1 MDKEKNGISENVL
14 WENEVTANRV
24 LTRILFITVIILG
37 ILWGLIEFEIFYVEK
52 TDYRIVE
59 AVNVA
64 LLILAGTVSIRYR
77 YEKRWIKYVLIATLI
92 FVFAANFALFTYY
105 AVLLMAIP
113 TVVSCRYYSKKLTVI
128 VACIT
133 VGLFLIATIYGSVN
147 GMLDLNFLEMPK
159 GTVINFGQET
169 WLSDVLEGVSFDK
182 ELMVKDSV
190 IYGYGTRLIWFL
202 LVGIAC
208 AHISSQGRKL
218 ILRQQELSDH
228 KARVSAELDIATGIQ
243 ASMLPNRFP
252 AFPDR
257 KELDIYATMEPAR
270 EVGGDFYDFYL
281 LDPDHLA
288 LVVAD
293 VSGKGVPAAFFMMQ
307 AKTMIKISIQ
317 NDPDPA
323 ATLYAVNAMLCD
335 NNDEDMFVT
344 AWLGILELSTGMLT
358 YSDAGHEKLIIRRKG
373 GWEMLP
379 KKGKSAPLAMFDE
392 EDMEDMPELAFRNDT
407 VYLNPQDIILQYT
420 DGVTEAQTVDEEMF
434 GEEGLLKAV
443 SGLDTDDPREILS
456 SVRASVSDFVKDAP
470 QFDDITMLAVVYKGY
485 IL

>member
-1 MDKEKNGISENVL
+1 M
-14 WENEVTANRV
+14 
-24 LTRILFITVIILG
+24 
-37 ILWGLIEFEIFYVEK
+37 
-52 TDYRIVE
+52 
-59 AVNVA
+59 
-64 LLILAGTVSIRYR
+64 
-77 YEKRWIKYVLIATLI
+77 LIATLI

-159 GTVINFGQET
+159 GTVIDFGQET

-243 ASMLPNRFP
+243 SSMLPNRFP

-335 NNDEDMFVT
+335 NND
-344 AWLGILELSTGMLT
+344 
-358 YSDAGHEKLIIRRKG
+358 
-373 GWEMLP
+373 
-379 KKGKSAPLAMFDE
+379 
-392 EDMEDMPELAFRNDT
+392 
-407 VYLNPQDIILQYT
+407 
-420 DGVTEAQTVDEEMF
+420 
-434 GEEGLLKAV
+434 
-443 SGLDTDDPREILS
+443 
-456 SVRASVSDFVKDAP
+456 
-470 QFDDITMLAVVYKGY
+470 
-485 IL
+485 

>member
-24 LTRILFITVIILG
+24 LTITLFLTILLVG
-37 ILWGLIEFEIFYVEK
+37 ILWAMLELGIFYVEK
-52 TDYRIVE
+52 TDYRIVN
-59 AVNVA
+59 VFNVA
-64 LLILAGTVSIRYR
+64 LLIITGIISVRNK
-77 YEKRWIKYVLIATLI
+77 YEKRWIKYALISVLIYVYAT
-92 FVFAANFALFTYY
+92 NFAIFTYN

-113 TVVSCRYYSKKLTVI
+113 TVISCRYYSKKLTII
-128 VACIT
+128 VACVT
-133 VGLFLIATIYGSVN
+133 VGLFLIATVYGSVN
-147 GMLDLNFLEMPK
+147 GVLDLNYLELSK
-159 GTVINFGQET
+159 GTVIDFGENT
-169 WLSDVLEGVSFDK
+169 WLSDALEGVSYDRG
-182 ELMVKDSV
+182 LMVKNSLG
-190 IYGYGTRLIWFL
+190 YGYFIRFLWFL
-202 LVGIAC
+202 LIMVVC
-208 AHISSQGRKL
+208 ARISNQGRKL

-228 KARVSAELDIATGIQ
+228 KARVSAELDVATNIQ

-323 ATLYAVNAMLCD
+323 ATLYAVNTMLCD

-344 AWLGILELSTGMLT
+344 AWLGILELSTGRLT
-358 YSDAGHEKLIIRRKG
+358 YSDAGHEKLIIRKKG
-373 GWEMLP
+373 EWEMLP

-392 EDMEDMPELAFRNDT
+392 EDMEDMPELAFLNNT

-434 GEEGLLKAV
+434 GEERLLEAV

-456 SVRASVSDFVKDAP
+456 CVRARMNEFVKDAP
-470 QFDDITMLAVVYKGY
+470 QFDDITMLSVVYKGL
-485 IL
+485 I